1 MSEYDGTITFN
12 WGWTILIVSI
22 VIAAW
27 KYIIFG
33 QVKQKMNLT
42 GYKNHKKEMQ
52 RILKKQE
59 KNESASVRTTQT
71 RINKCNSKIKVLQ
84 EAYRT
89 RKKI

>member
-1 MSEYDGTITFN
+1 
-12 WGWTILIVSI
+12 
-22 VIAAW
+22 
-27 KYIIFG
+27 
-33 QVKQKMNLT
+33 MNLT